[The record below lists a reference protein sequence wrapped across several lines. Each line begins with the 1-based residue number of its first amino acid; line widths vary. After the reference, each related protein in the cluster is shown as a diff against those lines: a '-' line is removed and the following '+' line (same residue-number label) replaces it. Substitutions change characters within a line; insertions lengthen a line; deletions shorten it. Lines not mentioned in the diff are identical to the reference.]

1 MGTSFVRHLYFTVIT
16 IITLA
21 MMTVSFGYILY
32 VGFDS
37 FVFVRSAEERG
48 YSVPPM
54 FYLSKTDVTPTAEA
68 VTCIDSCPFTGT
80 DKQQIADWE
89 QSYVEWKDQ
98 SRISYDASSL
108 VNAISFFVVSAPL
121 FFLHYRILR
130 REYLALRD
138 TENSTGV
145 FSIYYYIAAL
155 GTLIVA
161 IVFTAMFIN
170 TVLRTWVIT
179 DASKQDDRY
188 SSQAIMATETQNVD
202 AIINCADK
210 CDFTE
215 EQVASAKEWKADYEK
230 SNAVQ
235 VVTTTWQAS
244 LSRTIAGILVTLP
257 VFFYHWRF
265 IRRESKK
272 NKEQPIS

>member
-1 MGTSFVRHLYFTVIT
+1 
-16 IITLA
+16 
-21 MMTVSFGYILY
+21 
-32 VGFDS
+32 
-37 FVFVRSAEERG
+37 
-48 YSVPPM
+48 M
-54 FYLSKTDVTPTAEA
+54 FYLSKTDVAPTAEA
-68 VTCIDSCPFTGT
+68 VTCTDSCPFTET
-80 DKQQIADWE
+80 EKQQIADWE
-89 QSYVEWKDQ
+89 QSYAEWKDQ

-170 TVLRTWVIT
+170 TILRTWVIT
-179 DASKQDDRY
+179 DASRQDDMY
-188 SSQAIMATETQNVD
+188 SSQAMMATETQNAD

-210 CDFTE
+210 CGFTE
-215 EQVASAKEWKADYEK
+215 DQVASAKEWKADYEK

-235 VVTTTWQAS
+235 VVATSWQAS

>member
-68 VTCIDSCPFTGT
+68 VTCIDSCPFTET

-89 QSYVEWKDQ
+89 QSYAEWKDQ

-188 SSQAIMATETQNVD
+188 SSQAIMATETQDVD
-202 AIINCADK
+202 AIINCADT
-210 CDFTE
+210 CGFTE

-272 NKEQPIS
+272 NKEQPI